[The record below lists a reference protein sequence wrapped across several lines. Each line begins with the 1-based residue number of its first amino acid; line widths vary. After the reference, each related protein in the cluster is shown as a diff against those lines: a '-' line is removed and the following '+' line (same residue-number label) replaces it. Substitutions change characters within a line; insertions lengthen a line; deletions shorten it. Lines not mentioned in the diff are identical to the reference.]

1 MNSKKKSGRKPNEL
15 RQRAE
20 EIDRERVSQTP
31 DIMEAL
37 TPEAAWQLIHQLR
50 VDRIELELLV
60 DIRTIYHP
68 SDLVSGDSYFMG
80 WRKKGKLL

>member
-37 TPEAAWQLIHQLR
+37 TPEAAWQLIH
-50 VDRIELELLV
+50 
-60 DIRTIYHP
+60 
-68 SDLVSGDSYFMG
+68 
-80 WRKKGKLL
+80 